1 MHSTNPI
8 QIKMKMKRNESYFDL
23 IKEQKLKEGV
33 EHRLNR
39 EFISLMLEKYKP
51 YIDIIQLDVSNQGKI
66 NLIAV

>member
-1 MHSTNPI
+1 
-8 QIKMKMKRNESYFDL
+8 MKMKRNESYFDL